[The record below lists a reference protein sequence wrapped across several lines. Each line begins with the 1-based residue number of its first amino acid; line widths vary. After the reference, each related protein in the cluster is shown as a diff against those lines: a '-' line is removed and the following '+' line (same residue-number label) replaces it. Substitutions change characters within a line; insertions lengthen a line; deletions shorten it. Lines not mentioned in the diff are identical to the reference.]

1 MIALRVAIEQYLV
14 LRHDLGF
21 KLKGAH
27 YLLREF
33 ADFMEEQDALF
44 ITTDLALQWAM
55 RPKSVQSSYWAQRLM
70 AVRCFSRHHS
80 ATDPRTQIPPLDL
93 LRYRPRRARPYLY
106 TAEDIERLMAAA
118 KALRPAGGLR
128 GLTYASLLGLLSV
141 TGLRISE
148 ALALTLADVDC
159 QAGVLTIRKTKFGKA
174 RLVPLHSS
182 ARRALLQYARQ
193 RDTYLGRLPTPRFFV
208 SGCGKPLIARQV
220 SKTFRLLRHRVG
232 LRASADWDEPQVHH
246 FRHRLATES
255 LLRWYRAG
263 ADVERRL
270 PVLST
275 FLGHGSIAST
285 YWYLSSH
292 PELMTRAM
300 QRLEQRWE
308 TLP

>member
-1 MIALRVAIEQYLV
+1 MISLRDAIEQYLI
-14 LRHDLGF
+14 LRRDLGF

-33 ADFMEEQDALF
+33 AGFMEEQAASF

-55 RPKSVQSSYWAQRLM
+55 LPRRAQSSYWAQRLM
-70 AVRCFSRHHS
+70 AVRCFARHQS
-80 ATDPRTQIPPLDL
+80 ATDPRTQVPPLDL

-106 TAEDIERLMAAA
+106 TEQDIERLMAAA

-148 ALALTLADVDC
+148 ALALTLADIDC

-193 RDTYLGRLPTPRFFV
+193 RDTYLGRLPTPRFL
-208 SGCGKPLIARQV
+208 CLA
-220 SKTFRLLRHRVG
+220 
-232 LRASADWDEPQVHH
+232 RAS
-246 FRHRLATES
+246 L
-255 LLRWYRAG
+255 
-263 ADVERRL
+263 
-270 PVLST
+270 
-275 FLGHGSIAST
+275 
-285 YWYLSSH
+285 
-292 PELMTRAM
+292 
-300 QRLEQRWE
+300 
-308 TLP
+308 